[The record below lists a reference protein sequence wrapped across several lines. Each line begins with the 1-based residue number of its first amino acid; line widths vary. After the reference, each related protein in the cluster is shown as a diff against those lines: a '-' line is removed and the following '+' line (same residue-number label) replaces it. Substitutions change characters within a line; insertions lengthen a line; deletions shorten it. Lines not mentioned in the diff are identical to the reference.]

1 MEKAFEKRRKI
12 IEDHGGKND
21 ALKTLELKDRE
32 KQQIEAIEDKSDD
45 HDDKLSMQKII
56 FDEFSTKKMDE
67 IYSMSK
73 QIDFN
78 DLIYYFESKS
88 LQLLF

>member
-1 MEKAFEKRRKI
+1 
-12 IEDHGGKND
+12 
-21 ALKTLELKDRE
+21 
-32 KQQIEAIEDKSDD
+32 
-45 HDDKLSMQKII
+45 MQKII